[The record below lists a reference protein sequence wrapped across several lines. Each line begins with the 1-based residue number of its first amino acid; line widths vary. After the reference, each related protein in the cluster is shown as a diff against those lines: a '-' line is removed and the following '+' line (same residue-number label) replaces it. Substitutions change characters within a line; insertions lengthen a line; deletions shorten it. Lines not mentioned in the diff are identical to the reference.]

1 MFVMQDATANGD
13 GVHRVEKPVLP
24 GALTEEGIQ
33 LERLQ
38 KELRT
43 VAALEVSVSV
53 YQQAE
58 HCRLSLHRDCM
69 LSCHVSDGLRD
80 SSDVRESWMRC
91 TICMTKLVA
100 LLVARLVMMSLLQAG
115 PSQSKRAS

>member
-1 MFVMQDATANGD
+1 MIVIQDATPNGD

-43 VAALEVSVSV
+43 VAALEVGVAV
-53 YQQAE
+53 YCHAR
-58 HCRLSLHRDCM
+58 HYHPSLHRDCM
-69 LSCHVSDGLRD
+69 LSCYMCHGLGD
-80 SSDVRESWMRC
+80 LLEVRES
-91 TICMTKLVA
+91 
-100 LLVARLVMMSLLQAG
+100 
-115 PSQSKRAS
+115 